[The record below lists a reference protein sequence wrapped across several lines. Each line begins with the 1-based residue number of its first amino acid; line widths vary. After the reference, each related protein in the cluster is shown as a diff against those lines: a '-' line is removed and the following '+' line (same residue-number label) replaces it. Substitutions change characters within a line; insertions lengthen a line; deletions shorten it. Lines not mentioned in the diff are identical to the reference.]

1 MGRASQMASINQYLA
16 DSNTSSPPP
25 LLLNGAAPSDAVAAP
40 EIEKKGTTKEQREQL
55 ALAIQQEKL
64 AKLQEEK
71 QERESIRAMK
81 AAQIEATRQREEESA
96 IQQRGREV
104 VQGARDQVTR
114 TQQTVTRSANE
125 VGAAIGS
132 VPIPGSILLP
142 MSILLLFF
150 FALIPI
156 NGHTRLMWLWL
167 VLSGNAHLSG
177 ENLTHQGGAETGVPF
192 PTTGGAET
200 GVPFPSGS
208 KTVPAP
214 SKSVTIGGGGGS
226 DFGTSTTITTPPV
239 IRSFAG
245 VGDLP

>member
-1 MGRASQMASINQYLA
+1 MARNSAMADINQYLA
-16 DSNTSSPPP
+16 DSNNTPTMPPMIDS
-25 LLLNGAAPSDAVAAP
+25 AAPSEAVQAP
-40 EIEKKGTTKEQREQL
+40 EIESGGASTKEQREQIS
-55 ALAIQQEKL
+55 LAIQQEKL
-64 AKLQEEK
+64 EKLQEEK

-81 AAQIEATRQREEESA
+81 AAQLEAARQRAEESE

-104 VQGARDQVTR
+104 IQGALDQVTR
-114 TQQTVTRSANE
+114 TQETVSRSASE

-132 VPIPGSILLP
+132 IPIPGSLLLP
-142 MSILLLFF
+142 LTVLLLFF

-177 ENLTHQGGAETGVPF
+177 ENLVHGGSETGVPF

-208 KTVPAP
+208 KTVP
-214 SKSVTIGGGGGS
+214 VTGGGA
-226 DFGTSTTITTPPV
+226 DFGTTITAPPPV

>member
-1 MGRASQMASINQYLA
+1 MADINQYLSEA
-16 DSNTSSPPP
+16 DTRPLAPP
-25 LLLNGAAPSDAVAAP
+25 LDTAAPSEAVQAP
-40 EIEKKGTTKEQREQL
+40 EIDTGRASTKEQREQL
-55 ALAIQQEKL
+55 AIAIQQEKL

-81 AAQIEATRQREEESA
+81 AAQIEAARQRAEESE

-104 VQGARDQVTR
+104 IQGARDQVTR
-114 TQQTVTRSANE
+114 TQETVSRGASE

-132 VPIPGSILLP
+132 VPIPGSLLLP
-142 MSILLLFF
+142 LTILLLFF

-177 ENLTHQGGAETGVPF
+177 ENLVHGGAETGVPF
-192 PTTGGAET
+192 PSSGGKET

-208 KTVPAP
+208 KTQQ
-214 SKSVTIGGGGGS
+214 GGGA
-226 DFGTSTTITTPPV
+226 DFGTGVKTQQGGGADFGPTTITTPPI

-245 VGDLP
+245 VGDIP

>member
-1 MGRASQMASINQYLA
+1 MGRASQMASINQYLV
-16 DSNTSSPPP
+16 DSNASAPPP
-25 LLLNGAAPSDAVAAP
+25 LSLDTAAPSDAVAAP

-104 VQGARDQVTR
+104 IQGARDQVTR

-132 VPIPGSILLP
+132 VPIPGSLLLP

-177 ENLTHQGGAETGVPF
+177 ENLSHGGAETGVPF
-192 PTTGGAET
+192 PTSGGAET

-208 KTVPAP
+208 KTVPTP
-214 SKSVTIGGGGGS
+214 SKSVTIGGGGGV